1 MNIQTIFA
9 LHKLQGRV
17 KFPIGGKV
25 RERSSAGTGATPVPT
40 V

>member
-17 KFPIGGKV
+17 KFPIGGIV
-25 RERSSAGTGATPVPT
+25 RERYGVGATGS
-40 V
+40 

>member
-17 KFPIGGKV
+17 KYPIGGIV
-25 RERSSAGTGATPVPT
+25 REPNGTSR
-40 V
+40 